1 MISID
6 QEISKLLIRHGSKDS
21 IDEDYF
27 LIVNGSGQLPNKEL
41 MALKKSVDDFYRKQ
55 NFDITIIDINE
66 FGIVTFAFSGTP
78 DEVNNGIFR
87 TFSLHEQP
95 FVSENPV
102 KMLVDRHIE
111 LKWARVI
118 RGILTH
124 CSRTQFR
131 DIVKSAIKSSDIF
144 TKMSA
149 LNGISFDEI
158 SPNDLK
164 ISIEDFYKFIAFQVV
179 QYLGLQKKVEIY
191 TKQEAIEFIASGKC
205 FSPIFSAPFGI
216 KQIENSAIKMIN
228 REIKNFNHAHVNHIV
243 GHLTMFPANLDIV
256 EVEIEGK
263 DRRVFN
269 TSFGYFDLKTEQYF

>member
-1 MISID
+1 MS
-6 QEISKLLIRHGSKDS
+6 
-21 IDEDYF
+21 
-27 LIVNGSGQLPNKEL
+27 NKEL
-41 MALKKSVDDFYRKQ
+41 MSLKKSVDDFYRSQ

-87 TFSLHEQP
+87 TFVLHEQP
-95 FVSENPV
+95 YISENPV
-102 KMLVDRHIE
+102 KMLVERHIE
-111 LKWARVI
+111 LKWVRAI

-124 CSRTQFR
+124 CSRTQHR
-131 DIVKSAIKSSDIF
+131 DSIKSAIRSSDIF

-149 LNGISFDEI
+149 LNEIEFDKI
-158 SPNDLK
+158 DPSDLK
-164 ISIEDFYKFIAFQVV
+164 VSIEDFYKFITFQVV

-205 FSPIFSAPFGI
+205 FSSIFSAPFGI

-228 REIKNFNHAHVNHIV
+228 REIKNFNHVHVNHIV
-243 GHLTMFPANLDIV
+243 RHLSMFPINLDIV
-256 EVEIEGK
+256 EVEINGK

-269 TSFGYFDLKTEQYF
+269 TPFGYFDIKTEQYF